1 MLSQRGG
8 SKADTVVKLVL
19 IFFISLL
26 SFSVGTFVGKQVSDS
41 DYKRASLEEDYKSFR
56 QASHGEEAKEDPTK
70 KLSNE
75 ELTSLT
81 EEFVNTEKE
90 VLAANKV
97 ESIEKEKA
105 EDLEIPVKEDK
116 GRATGYKKYSKDS
129 SELSSPTTTVE
140 HSSDKG
146 KKIAEHKSQIK
157 QPEIDKPSSSVA
169 KEAQRVADG
178 KAPVADQKE
187 IRRPTSILP
196 SVATS
201 SIGKYTIQVASYA
214 NEDEAKAHAS
224 ELKQKGWNAFY
235 LPAEISSKTWFRVSI
250 GLFTDQKSAGSFRE
264 ELMKQSAISSS
275 IIQKIVE

>member
-56 QASHGEEAKEDPTK
+56 QVTHGEEAKEDPTK

-75 ELTSLT
+75 ELASLT

-90 VLAANKV
+90 VLAANRA
-97 ESIEKEKA
+97 ESIEKEKT
-105 EDLEIPVKEDK
+105 EDLESSVKEDK
-116 GRATGYKKYSKDS
+116 PRATGYKKYSKDQ
-129 SELSSPTTTVE
+129 SEPSTPS
-140 HSSDKG
+140 
-146 KKIAEHKSQIK
+146 KIAELKADNSEKMAEHKSQVK
-157 QPEIDKPSSSVA
+157 KVEIEKSNSSVP

-187 IRRPTSILP
+187 NRRPTSILP

-214 NEDEAKAHAS
+214 SEDEAKAHAN

-235 LPAEISSKTWFRVSI
+235 LPAEIASKTWFRVSI
-250 GLFTDQKSAGSFRE
+250 GLFTDQKSAGAFRE